1 MFGLG
6 LLPGGVIADRYSKK
20 NTILIGAI
28 LTPITFIVLILSSN
42 SIVLLGALAIG
53 GCFMPGG
60 LAAALLEPA
69 RISYIADKVKPEKLY
84 KSYALYH
91 GSWLLGTG
99 SGALLA
105 LVPELLQTKFLYDI
119 FLSYKISF
127 FIGIIFS
134 LFAIVAVLS
143 ISKDFKQDQE
153 KPSFSIKD
161 LYQNYR
167 KLYSLK
173 EKIDLRNFCIILLIW
188 GSSFMVIPLLPV
200 WFNLQF
206 GVFESSIAIWF
217 ALFNFGSI
225 PLLIIANKLKRD
237 QTPAVVL
244 SLQAVSSAAFI
255 VMAISN
261 NFIIAGLCLVT
272 MMILFNFISP
282 LFHSWFIPRFK
293 PEVRGM
299 TIAILFTMFSI
310 TSGITPSIAGY
321 MFNKSLL
328 ALPFIISAFLFL
340 ITGLC
345 FYILI
350 VKKEKTSDR

>member
-6 LLPGGVIADRYSKK
+6 LLPGGVIADKYSKK
-20 NTILIGAI
+20 NTMILSLI
-28 LTPITFIVLILSSN
+28 LTPISFILIFLSSN
-42 SIVLLGALAIG
+42 SIVLLGAFAIG
-53 GCFMPGG
+53 GLMSGG
-60 LAAALLEPA
+60 ITGALLEPA
-69 RISYIADKVKPEKLY
+69 RIAYIADKVKPEKLY

-99 SGALLA
+99 GGALLA

-119 FLSYKISF
+119 ILSYKISF
-127 FIGIIFS
+127 FIGIIIS
-134 LFAIVAVLS
+134 LFAIVIISS
-143 ISKDFKQDQE
+143 ISKDSKQNQE
-153 KPSFSIKD
+153 QHVISIKE
-161 LYQNYR
+161 LYNKYKQS
-167 KLYSLK
+167 YSLK
-173 EKIDLRNFCIILLIW
+173 EKTFLINLSIILLIW
-188 GSSFMVIPLLPV
+188 GAGFMVIPLLPV

-244 SLQAVSSAAFI
+244 SIQAVSSAAFI

-261 NFIIAGLCLVT
+261 NFMIAGLCLVI
-272 MMILFNFISP
+272 MMVLFNFISP

-299 TIAILFTMFSI
+299 TIAIMFTMFSI
-310 TSGITPSIAGY
+310 TSGISPAIAGY
-321 MFNKSLL
+321 MFDKSLL
-328 ALPFIISAFLFL
+328 ALPFIMSAFLFL
-340 ITGLC
+340 VTGLC

-350 VKKEKTSDR
+350 IKKEKTSDR

>member
-1 MFGLG
+1 MFGVG
-6 LLPGGVIADRYSKK
+6 SIPGGIIADKYNKK
-20 NTILIGAI
+20 NTMILSLI
-28 LTPITFIVLILSSN
+28 LTPISFIFIILSSN
-42 SIVLLGALAIG
+42 SIVLLGAFAIG
-53 GCFMPGG
+53 GLMSGG
-60 LAAALLEPA
+60 ITGALLEPA

-99 SGALLA
+99 VGALLA

-127 FIGIIFS
+127 FIGIVFS
-134 LFAIVAVLS
+134 LFAIIAVLS
-143 ISKDFKQDQE
+143 ISKDSKQDQE
-153 KPSFSIKD
+153 KHSVSIKD

-299 TIAILFTMFSI
+299 TIAIMFTMFSI
-310 TSGITPSIAGY
+310 TSGITPAIAGY
-321 MFNKSLL
+321 MFDKSLL

-340 ITGLC
+340 VTGLC